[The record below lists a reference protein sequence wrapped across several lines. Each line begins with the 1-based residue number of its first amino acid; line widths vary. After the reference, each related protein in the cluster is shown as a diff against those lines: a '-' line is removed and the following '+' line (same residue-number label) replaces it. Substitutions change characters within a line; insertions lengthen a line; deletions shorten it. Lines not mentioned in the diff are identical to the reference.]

1 MLRYEGRLTPLWYYF
16 GSYTTRTQ
24 RPDGLCKVET
34 KKDSASAQELL
45 AKQVGTYDEPEVCT
59 SMAPKVNVASI
70 PICGIGLA
78 AVQGE
83 TGQGLF
89 VARRAGVS
97 ALGVMPP
104 CGFSS
109 PSFARPVAFSEMLPQ
124 FFSLWVPL

>member
-59 SMAPKVNVASI
+59 SMAPKGERRQHSHMRNRTC
-70 PICGIGLA
+70 CG
-78 AVQGE
+78 
-83 TGQGLF
+83 
-89 VARRAGVS
+89 AG
-97 ALGVMPP
+97 
-104 CGFSS
+104 
-109 PSFARPVAFSEMLPQ
+109 
-124 FFSLWVPL
+124 